1 MLHQTRQQGAN
12 MGANPVA
19 AALAGA
25 HKALDSANKFTGSV
39 TGGKPSAFAPKP
51 EAKAQPE
58 KTDYSHA
65 RDARKDAGHE
75 FLGVRS
81 NEAPELK
88 SALDAR
94 EQAKKA
100 LDQQ

>member
-1 MLHQTRQQGAN
+1 
-12 MGANPVA
+12 MGAVPN
-19 AALAGA
+19 ALANA
-25 HKALDSANKFTGSV
+25 KKALDSANNFTKSV
-39 TGGKPSAFAPKP
+39 TGGKPSAFAAKP

-65 RDARKDAGHE
+65 RDARTSAGHE

-81 NEAPELK
+81 DEAPDIK
-88 SALDAR
+88 SALDNR

-100 LDQQ
+100 LEQQ